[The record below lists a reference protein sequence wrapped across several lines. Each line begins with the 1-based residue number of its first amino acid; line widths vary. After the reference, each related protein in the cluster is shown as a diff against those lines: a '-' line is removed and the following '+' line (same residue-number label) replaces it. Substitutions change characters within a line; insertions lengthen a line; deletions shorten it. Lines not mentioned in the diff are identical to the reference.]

1 MSLALEAVFEGA
13 CEFLHSRRRLDEA
26 SLFTARDW
34 ATRETLDAF
43 LLHLDLAQQLRI
55 SPDPN
60 ELARLASLGD
70 WLDFDSGLL
79 VEHQPHYSSKHPKV
93 HEMAGVYLSFQ
104 ASGVCQSYGIPMP
117 VLDHCEC
124 LLSPPQTLE
133 VLESM
138 PWQTSPWGA
147 GGWLDA
153 LATMAR
159 GQLEHG
165 SESLDESLAVMAE
178 FLRNTQDVES
188 GVWGSEVPQGL
199 IGQLNGA
206 YHAVRCLLVP
216 PFGTLPRCN
225 QMAETVVSAF
235 ATDHYFAQHEE
246 INACNELDFA
256 KLLSWIVQR
265 VTPPMKHKLR
275 IIADFLLERLLTFQN
290 ADGGYGFF
298 GHRCADTHNYLHVA
312 VQTPRVSDIQGTVF
326 VLEAIRSLVQ
336 VTDGYARVPW
346 GASCTHG

>member
-1 MSLALEAVFEGA
+1 MFTPATAVFEGA
-13 CEFLHSRRRLDEA
+13 SNFFHSRRRLEEPT
-26 SLFTARDW
+26 LFTTRGVAK
-34 ATRETLDAF
+34 RETLDAF

-55 SPDPN
+55 PPDQN
-60 ELARLASLGD
+60 ELTRLSSLPN
-70 WLDFDSGLL
+70 WLDCNLGLL
-79 VEHQPHYSSKHPKV
+79 VEHEPEYCSEHPKV
-93 HEMAGVYLSFQ
+93 HEMAGVRLSFE
-104 ASGVCQSYGIPMP
+104 ATGVCQNFGVPMP
-117 VLDHCEC
+117 VLDHCKF
-124 LLSPPQTLE
+124 LSSPTETLE
-133 VLESM
+133 ILESM
-138 PWQTSPWGA
+138 PWHTSPWGA

-165 SESLDESLAVMAE
+165 NVSVDESLASMAQ
-178 FLRNTQDVES
+178 FLRNTQDADS
-188 GVWGSEVPQGL
+188 GVWGSEVVQGL
-199 IGQLNGA
+199 TGQLNGA

-225 QMAETVVSAF
+225 QMAETMVSAF

-265 VTPPMKHKLR
+265 VTPPVKQELR
-275 IIADFLLERLLTFQN
+275 LIADFLLERLFTFQN

-298 GHRCADTHNYLHVA
+298 GNRCADTHNYLHVA
-312 VQTPRVSDIQGTVF
+312 IQTPGVSDIQGTVF

-336 VTDGYARVPW
+336 VTDGYSRVPW